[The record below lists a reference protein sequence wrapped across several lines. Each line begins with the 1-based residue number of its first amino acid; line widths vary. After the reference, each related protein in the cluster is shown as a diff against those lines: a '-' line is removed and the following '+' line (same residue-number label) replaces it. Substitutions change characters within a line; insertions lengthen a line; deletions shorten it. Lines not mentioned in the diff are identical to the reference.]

1 LHIFSNVSQIYINLQ
16 NYLILCK
23 YFGHIFWAKEKK
35 MEKTTKYKEFF
46 SNTKKERERTK
57 DFHVVLDKEYQ
68 KKLTDI
74 KESLNIRK
82 DSQFLRGAIDM
93 LYEISI
99 QGKSPVM

>member
-1 LHIFSNVSQIYINLQ
+1 MG
-16 NYLILCK
+16 K
-23 YFGHIFWAKEKK
+23 RKK

-68 KKLTDI
+68 IKLTDI